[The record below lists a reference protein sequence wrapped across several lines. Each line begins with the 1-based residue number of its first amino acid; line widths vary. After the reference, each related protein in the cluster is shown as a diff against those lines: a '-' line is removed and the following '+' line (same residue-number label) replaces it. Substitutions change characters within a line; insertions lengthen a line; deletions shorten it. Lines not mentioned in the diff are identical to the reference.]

1 MTYKTFHAFTEGGA
15 QMTHCGLFHHDV
27 RTLNAT
33 NKTSHKRDKCKVDL
47 SSKMYGKLSHLHHI
61 FTTLKTYVLTHTPL
75 VVVWLHYSE
84 KENQTLFS
92 LLKHILLYS
101 EIIFP
106 RSTK

>member
-1 MTYKTFHAFTEGGA
+1 MQGGSFLQNVQETFTP
-15 QMTHCGLFHHDV
+15 
-27 RTLNAT
+27 
-33 NKTSHKRDKCKVDL
+33 TSHFH
-47 SSKMYGKLSHLHHI
+47 Y
-61 FTTLKTYVLTHTPL
+61 LKNICTYTHTPL

-101 EIIFP
+101 EITFP